1 MFQVAATVNGV
12 PYSPTA
18 AIATPIL
25 SGSAGG
31 SGTTSTPLNSGAFD
45 AVISARGLAAWTSI
59 VAGVVVG
66 VVATL

>member
-25 SGSAGG
+25 SGSAG

-45 AVISARGLAAWTSI
+45 AVISARGLAAWTTI